1 MYNCTYNSIYIIAP
15 VRLHGEGSYA
25 ITDVKEITVSDDF
38 LGLDET
44 IRKCQ
49 NIEPLENCTTRQ
61 YLDIVKKQC
70 KCVPFA
76 LHTFGIWLG
85 SRDSTNIGV

>member
-1 MYNCTYNSIYIIAP
+1 MYNAIYIIAP

-25 ITDVKEITVSDDF
+25 ITDVKEITVSDEF

-49 NIEPLENCTTRQ
+49 NIEPFENCTTRQ
-61 YLDIVKKQC
+61 YLDTVKKEC

-76 LHTFGIWLG
+76 LNTL
-85 SRDSTNIGV
+85 DSTLVGFAHISFMKS